1 MATDT
6 PPPAGMSGGVRLR
19 LSVMMFLQFFIWGA
33 WFELGFDYIPR
44 LGFNADWQQ
53 PLVFGAFNVGALVAL
68 FFSAQFADRKFSAEK
83 FLAFSHL
90 IGGLAI
96 LGLYFLQLP
105 VGTDPG
111 HFNSAKVVG
120 RGPTLTSGAGVLPD
134 GTGVVVEH
142 VVATDNN
149 DSPEK
154 MDTPEARARVAA
166 YAAATPT
173 ERAEKNL
180 GEGLGKATMFWA
192 TFDADKAAYDAASP
206 DERAEK
212 KLKDPRFNTTF
223 VVGEKVDGR
232 LTGDAAVPLAPFWPF
247 FLLML
252 LHSIFYVPTISITN
266 SIAFA
271 NLRDPAR
278 QFGPV
283 RVWGT
288 IGWIAASWP
297 FIFIL
302 VDWNKVPPIGE
313 VGFTAWL
320 GKALG
325 TSLEGGPAMDLKRA
339 IFLIAGAA
347 SLALAAFSLMLPH
360 TPPKPAASGADSL
373 AWLKA
378 MRLLKN
384 PFVLVLFLV
393 TFIDAA
399 VHQSFF
405 YWTFTFL
412 GPKADGGVVD
422 IPANW
427 VGPVM
432 KIGQLAEIVTMLFL
446 GYVLKNLGWRWTM
459 VVGVLGHAAR
469 FAVFAYYPQK
479 EAAILIN
486 AVHGI
491 CYAFFFATV
500 YIFVDEFF
508 PKDVRSSAQ
517 GLFNVLI
524 LGVGPFAAN
533 FICGRLKT
541 SYTEGG
547 VLNYTGV
554 FQYSM
559 AAGLAAALI
568 LAVFFNPRTSPRQPG
583 FNQAEEDAPP
593 AP

>member
-1 MATDT
+1 MASDH
-6 PPPAGMSGGVRLR
+6 PAAPAPHRMSGGVRFR

-68 FFSAQFADRKFSAEK
+68 FFSTQFADRKFAAEK

-96 LGLYFLQLP
+96 LGLYFIKKE
-105 VGTDPG
+105 PG
-111 HFNSAKVVG
+111 
-120 RGPTLTSGAGVLPD
+120 
-134 GTGVVVEH
+134 
-142 VVATDNN
+142 
-149 DSPEK
+149 
-154 MDTPEARARVAA
+154 EA
-166 YAAATPT
+166 
-173 ERAEKNL
+173 
-180 GEGLGKATMFWA
+180 
-192 TFDADKAAYDAASP
+192 S
-206 DERAEK
+206 
-212 KLKDPRFNTTF
+212 
-223 VVGEKVDGR
+223 
-232 LTGDAAVPLAPFWPF
+232 APFWPF

-252 LHSIFYVPTISITN
+252 IHSLFYVPTISITN

-271 NLRDPAR
+271 NLSDPAR

-302 VDWNKVPPIGE
+302 VDWAKVPRMSD
-313 VGFTAWL
+313 VGFSDWL
-320 GKALG
+320 GTALG
-325 TSLEGGPAMDLKRA
+325 TSLQGEAAMDLKRS
-339 IFLIAGAA
+339 IFLIAGIA
-347 SLALAAFSLMLPH
+347 SLLLAAFSLTLPH
-360 TPPKPAASGADSL
+360 TPPKPAASGADAL

-384 PFVLVLFLV
+384 PFVLILFVV

-432 KIGQLAEIVTMLFL
+432 KIGQIAEIVTMLFL

-459 VVGVLGHAAR
+459 VLGVLGHAAR
-469 FAVFAYYPQK
+469 FAVFAYFPEKYP
-479 EAAILIN
+479 AILIN

-541 SYTEGG
+541 AYTENG

-554 FQYSM
+554 FQYSL
-559 AAGLAAALI
+559 AAGLIAALI
-568 LAVFFNPRTSPRQPG
+568 LAIFFNPQVSDREPG